1 MGSKESNKKN
11 KNENLFISYLDVSL
25 SFVDHRDHTKCCRE
39 SGIHEMCLPFCKGEM
54 LDING
59 NTDLYQCVQHI
70 GTALK
75 CAEDGHSKSMPKI
88 RRINSL
94 PDSIEFFFAAEKF
107 QVVCRSLVVE
117 CLTPDREPHRR
128 HCVVVLE
135 QDTFILA

>member
-1 MGSKESNKKN
+1 MCP
-11 KNENLFISYLDVSL
+11 L

-75 CAEDGHSKSMPKI
+75 CAEDGHSKSMSPLQAMYSFLDFFHMAMI
-88 RRINSL
+88 FTNCLDPDQDQQNVGPDILLVLTRI
-94 PDSIEFFFAAEKF
+94 
-107 QVVCRSLVVE
+107 QRV
-117 CLTPDREPHRR
+117 
-128 HCVVVLE
+128 
-135 QDTFILA
+135 